1 MLFGIIK
8 HLLTESSGN
17 NNCITVTIVGVSEN
31 NTLAITLIPVNKSI
45 ILEAHRTTTVID
57 ISHNQEAFW
66 LIIAFH

>member
-45 ILEAHRTTTVID
+45 ILETH
-57 ISHNQEAFW
+57 
-66 LIIAFH
+66 